1 MLKQIS
7 FLPLS
12 LLIAS
17 LASCASAGQ
26 GASIA
31 EQPAQEDFDEA
42 EKEEIFAPFEILLPE
57 EPSAFDENDLETQEE
72 EASAEVLEDGN
83 EIVAIVDSVVITRQ
97 DFRQTKSEVEA
108 VVEDLNQIT
117 KERDYS
123 RWLDY
128 LDPAYRRTLSD
139 RNYLEQISNS
149 LPQALRDRRVR
160 LTTLKDYFDY
170 VFVPSRQNIRV
181 DDIQFITPS
190 RVYVIMDLSRDQRA
204 AVYILERGSGGNWKL
219 VDRN

>member
-12 LLIAS
+12 LLIAC
-17 LASCASAGQ
+17 LASCVSAGQ
-26 GASIA
+26 GASVA

-42 EKEEIFAPFEILLPE
+42 KKEEIFAPFEIILSE
-57 EPSAFDENDLETQEE
+57 EPSALDESDLEPQAE
-72 EASAEVLEDGN
+72 EASAEVLEDEN
-83 EIVAIVDSVVITRQ
+83 EIVAIVDSVVITMQ
-97 DFRQTKSEVEA
+97 DFRQTKSEIEA

-128 LDPAYRRTLSD
+128 LDPAYRKTLSD
-139 RNYLEQISNS
+139 RSYLEQISNS
-149 LPQALRDRRVR
+149 LPQALKDRRVR

-204 AVYILERGSGGNWKL
+204 AVYILEKESGSNWKL